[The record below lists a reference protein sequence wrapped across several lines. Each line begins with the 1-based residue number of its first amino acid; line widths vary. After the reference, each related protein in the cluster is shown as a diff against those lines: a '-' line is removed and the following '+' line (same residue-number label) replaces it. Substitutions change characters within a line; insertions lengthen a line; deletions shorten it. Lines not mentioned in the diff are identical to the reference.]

1 MTPTA
6 SALIRA
12 ELERI
17 RAAPGLSRDTAEM
30 VGRILGA
37 ADA

>member
-1 MTPTA
+1 M
-6 SALIRA
+6 IRA

-17 RAAPGLSRDTAEM
+17 AATEALSSDTGEM

-37 ADA
+37 AK